1 MRILWNFIIDLLL
14 GIFCSKQPSLF
25 VSPNYKID
33 KLAPKAKKLL
43 TESGL
48 EDNFRCSEEPP
59 VLDFCVKCPLAPKTN
74 SLSSLETYVFSVFTC
89 FVIVQIVML
98 FLHCS

>member
-1 MRILWNFIIDLLL
+1 MWNFITDLLFS
-14 GIFCSKQPSLF
+14 IICSKQPSLL
-25 VSPNYKID
+25 VSPNYKIN
-33 KLAPKAKKLL
+33 KLAPYAKKHL

-48 EDNFRCSEEPP
+48 DDNFRCSEEPP

-74 SLSSLETYVFSVFTC
+74 SLSSLETYMFSVFTC